1 MFKISKKQHLLLIIV
16 SIVTL
21 YSCDYF
27 VSKKDNEKNKENVVN
42 ENILIN
48 QEQAKLLVNT
58 SKKVLETI
66 DLCKDFEETELEE
79 EKKVKIAKIREQQE
93 LILNEIKTI
102 SNQVMVSVPISVEKN
117 NILSVTELSDVNL
130 KLYQL
135 NNNVLSQK
143 DLIINLK
150 KNSLDD
156 TIVSFSENVL
166 PVIDENINL
175 SKELLN

>member
-1 MFKISKKQHLLLIIV
+1 MFKISRKQHIILIIV

-27 VSKKDNEKNKENVVN
+27 VSKKDNEKNKKNVVN

-58 SKKVLETI
+58 SKKVLEII
-66 DLCKDFEETELEE
+66 DLCRNFEKTEIEE

-93 LILNEIKTI
+93 HILKEIKNI
-102 SNQVMVSVPISVEKN
+102 SNQVMVSVPSTVDKKQN
-117 NILSVTELSDVNL
+117 VSELSDVNL

-135 NNNVLSQK
+135 NSNVISQK
-143 DLIINLK
+143 ELIINLK

-156 TIVSFSENVL
+156 TIVSFSENIL
-166 PVIDENINL
+166 PVIDQNINL
-175 SKELLN
+175 SQELLN